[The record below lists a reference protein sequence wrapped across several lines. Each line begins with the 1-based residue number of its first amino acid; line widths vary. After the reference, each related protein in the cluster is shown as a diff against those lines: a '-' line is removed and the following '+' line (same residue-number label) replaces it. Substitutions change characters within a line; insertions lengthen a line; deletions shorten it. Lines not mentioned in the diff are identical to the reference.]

1 MTLLDTAPA
10 PTTAPAARAVHRDR
24 LFPGDRAASYLLLVL
39 LGLVTV
45 LPLLYMLA
53 LSLQSDAEVFAGE
66 PVLWP
71 AEPQWDNFVRLFEAA
86 PFGRFFLNSLVMAG
100 AITIA
105 HLVFDPLVG
114 YVFAKFDFPGK
125 RIAFVA
131 VLSTLMVPFFV
142 RMLPIY
148 AIFSN
153 LGWIDTYQGLIVP
166 FLMDAYGIFLMRQ
179 FIQPLPDELIE
190 AARVDGASELRIYLQ
205 IILPQCKPALS
216 VLALL
221 TFVFQWNEFLWPLI
235 ATSTTEMRTM
245 PIGLTLF
252 NQEYFTQWNLTA
264 AGALILFVPTA
275 LFFVVTQK
283 FLVEGISLSGLK

>member
-1 MTLLDTAPA
+1 M
-10 PTTAPAARAVHRDR
+10 RER
-24 LFPGDRAASYLLLVL
+24 LFPGDRLAAYVALTG

-45 LPLLYMLA
+45 LPLLYMIVLA
-53 LSLQSDAEVFAGE
+53 LQSDAEVQSGD

-71 AEPQWDNFVRLFEAA
+71 ADPQWGNFTRLFEAA
-86 PFGRFFLNSLVMAG
+86 PFGRFFVNSFVMAG
-100 AITIA
+100 AITVS
-105 HLVFDPLVG
+105 HLIFDPLIG
-114 YVFAKFDFPGK
+114 YVFAKMEFPGK
-125 RIAFVA
+125 RVAFVA

-148 AIFSN
+148 SIFAS
-153 LGWIDTYQGLIVP
+153 LGWIDSYQGLIVP

-179 FIQPLPDELIE
+179 FIRPLPDELIE
-190 AARVDGASELRIYLQ
+190 AARVDGAGELRIYLRV
-205 IILPQCKPALS
+205 ILPQCRPALA
-216 VLALL
+216 VLGLF

-235 ATSTTEMRTM
+235 ATSRTEMRTL

-264 AGALILFVPTA
+264 AGALLLFVPTA

-283 FLVEGISLSGLK
+283 FLVEGIALSGLK

>member
-1 MTLLDTAPA
+1 M
-10 PTTAPAARAVHRDR
+10 RER
-24 LFPGDRAASYLLLVL
+24 LFPGDRLAAYVVLVAL
-39 LGLVTV
+39 ALVTV
-45 LPLLYMLA
+45 LPLLYMIVLA
-53 LSLQSDAEVFAGE
+53 LQSDGEVQSGD

-71 AEPQWDNFVRLFEAA
+71 DHLQWENFSRLFEAA

-100 AITIA
+100 AITVS
-105 HLVFDPLVG
+105 HLIFDPLVG
-114 YVFAKFDFPGK
+114 YVFAKLEFPGK

-148 AIFSN
+148 SIFAS
-153 LGWIDTYQGLIVP
+153 LGWIDSYQGLIVP

-179 FIQPLPDELIE
+179 FIRPLPDELIE
-190 AARVDGASELRIYLQ
+190 AARVDGAGELRIYLRV
-205 IILPQCKPALS
+205 ILPQCKPALA
-216 VLALL
+216 VLGLF

-235 ATSTTEMRTM
+235 VTSRTEMRTL

-264 AGALILFVPTA
+264 AGALILFIPTA
-275 LFFVVTQK
+275 VFFVITQK
-283 FLVEGISLSGLK
+283 FLVEGIALSGLK